1 MILAVDFDK
10 CRLYTPSAA
19 LAVFRNQP
27 METNHMITI
36 NQLVAMEAATHNRKT
51 PSDIDA
57 LLASTYFSQSLQE
70 QREMGELSLPQF
82 IRVIKK
88 GGQS

>member
-1 MILAVDFDK
+1 V
-10 CRLYTPSAA
+10 RLWPFFET
-19 LAVFRNQP
+19 NDQ
-27 METNHMITI
+27 ETNHMITM

-82 IRVIKK
+82 IRVMKK

>member
-1 MILAVDFDK
+1 
-10 CRLYTPSAA
+10 
-19 LAVFRNQP
+19 
-27 METNHMITI
+27 
-36 NQLVAMEAATHNRKT
+36 MEAATQSRKT

-57 LLASTYFSQSLQE
+57 LLATTYFSQSLQE

-82 IRVIKK
+82 IRVLKK

>member
-1 MILAVDFDK
+1 
-10 CRLYTPSAA
+10 
-19 LAVFRNQP
+19 
-27 METNHMITI
+27 METNHMITM
-36 NQLVAMEAATHNRKT
+36 NQLVAMEAATHNRQT

-82 IRVIKK
+82 IRVLKK